1 MRDQLLQLD
10 VDSVQRA
17 PASEAA
23 PPGARAVDSTSLTT
37 LVVSGATS
45 AAFLGGLAQVVVAWI
60 QRSSARRVEV
70 TFGDR
75 TLTLDGASKADVN
88 AAVQAFLEDSR

>member
-1 MRDQLLQLD
+1 MVTLDEVGLDDLAMDREVRSMRDQLLQLD

-23 PPGARAVDSTSLTT
+23 PPGARAVDPTSLTT

-60 QRSSARRVEV
+60 QRSSARHVEV
-70 TFGDR
+70 RSGTAR
-75 TLTLDGASKADVN
+75 
-88 AAVQAFLEDSR
+88 